1 MGRISIFLRPIFAAN
16 RIESD
21 RGDRKGTATQRR
33 PSCDSRGWTRAKKR
47 ELDGC
52 QRPWLGLLS
61 GLLGAFLYRLLDMQ
75 DMHVVSSLLEL
86 LVLLRGVAASLT
98 RDKNC
103 ILRQIKCEKVEPS
116 A

>member
-1 MGRISIFLRPIFAAN
+1 MVWTN
-16 RIESD
+16 RKASD
-21 RGDRKGTATQRR
+21 CEDRKGTGTQLQ
-33 PSCDSRGWTRAKKR
+33 PSCDSLGWTRAKKR
-47 ELDGC
+47 ELEGC

-61 GLLGAFLYRLLDMQ
+61 GLLGAFLYRLLNMQ

-86 LVLLRGVAASLT
+86 LVLLRGAAASLT

>member
-1 MGRISIFLRPIFAAN
+1 MGRISIFLRPMVGTN
-16 RIESD
+16 RRASD
-21 RGDRKGTATQRR
+21 CEDRKGAGTQPR
-33 PSCDSRGWTRAKKR
+33 PSCDNVGWTRAKKR
-47 ELDGC
+47 ELEGC

-61 GLLGAFLYRLLDMQ
+61 GLLYRLLDMQ

-86 LVLLRGVAASLT
+86 LVLRRGAAASLT